1 MCVSR
6 GMGEWHGMGVSRN
19 PGHSWARRV
28 FRVMRFSRQWRDPRE
43 VGEWHKAR
51 VRRGP
56 RVMRGIRVSRSP
68 RGPRTTPY
76 MQKMGDTRTSQVSRV
91 MGNTLSS
98 SVQRHFCEMGMTQD
112 HRDSRQ
118 ARASRDTQRSRA

>member
-28 FRVMRFSRQWRDPRE
+28 FRVMRFSRRWRDPRE

-68 RGPRTTPY
+68 RRTRATPY